1 MIVDVVVALQRPKPG
16 GYDPTSVRGGEWT
29 PADPSAAPLPG
40 SSVRVVAYLGV
51 SRHAAEQEEP
61 GMKVYDAA
69 ALRNV
74 ALVGHGGS
82 GKTQLVSAMLFASG
96 AVNRLG
102 RVDDGTTTTD
112 FDDEEIARKH
122 TLSSSLAYAEWQKNK
137 INIIDTPGFANF
149 LADARAALRVVEAA
163 VVVVDAVHGVEVQTE
178 KLWEESAGLNLPRIV
193 VVNKVDRER
202 ASLERTLETLHR
214 DCAREIAP
222 IQIPLGEERAF
233 TGVVD
238 LVRMKA
244 FTSAPDGSG
253 KITEGEIPAALVER
267 AQKAREQ
274 LIESVAEADEQLMET
289 FFAEGTLT
297 QEQLVA
303 GLRNATIAGKLYP
316 LVCTS
321 ALHMTGIQPLLDAI
335 VDYVASPAE
344 RDFPAVDANGA
355 DTSVKAADAAPYSAF
370 VWKTIA
376 DPFAGRITLLRV
388 VAGTLKSDATV
399 GNLTR
404 ETTERFGHLL
414 ALQGK
419 AQTHVPELKAGD
431 LGAVA
436 KLKDTRTSDVIA
448 DKSLK
453 YRFAP
458 IKFPEPVLA
467 YAIEPKSRGDED
479 KISSAMQRLR
489 EEDPSISYARDPQ
502 THELLL
508 SGQGQ
513 LHIEVTVAKLKR
525 RFGVEV
531 NLKPPRIPYRETITA
546 ATDAHGRHKKQTG
559 GHGQFGDCKI
569 KVEPLP
575 RGSDFEFV
583 DDIFGGS
590 IPRQFIPAVE
600 KGIQD
605 ARLRGFLAGYPMVDF
620 KATVFDGSFHP
631 VDSNELSFKLAGSLA
646 FKDAM
651 TRARPTILEPV
662 MQVEVYAPSDFAG
675 DLMGDLNGRRGRIA
689 GMDTR
694 GAMTVIRAQVPMAEM
709 LTYEQHLTSATG
721 GRGSYHME
729 FSHYEEVPSH
739 LQSKIISAA
748 KAERGQEVAEEV

>member
-1 MIVDVVVALQRPKPG
+1 
-16 GYDPTSVRGGEWT
+16 
-29 PADPSAAPLPG
+29 
-40 SSVRVVAYLGV
+40 
-51 SRHAAEQEEP
+51 
-61 GMKVYDAA
+61 MKVYDAA
-69 ALRNV
+69 AIRNV
-74 ALVGHGGS
+74 ALVGHGGC
-82 GKTQLVSAMLFASG
+82 GKTQLVSAMLFVAG

-102 RVDDGTTTTD
+102 KVDDGTTTTD
-112 FDDEEIARKH
+112 FDEEEIARKH
-122 TLSSSLAYAEWQKNK
+122 TLSSSLAHAEWQKTK

-149 LADARAALRVVEAA
+149 LSDARSALRVVEGSIL
-163 VVVVDAVHGVEVQTE
+163 VVDAVAGVEVQTE
-178 KLWEESAGLNLPRIV
+178 KLWAESAALNLPRIV
-193 VVNKVDRER
+193 AVSKLDRDR
-202 ASLERTLETLHR
+202 ASLERTLESLQR
-214 DCAREIAP
+214 DCAREITP
-222 IQIPLGEERAF
+222 IQLPLGEEKNF
-233 TGVVD
+233 KGVID
-238 LVRMKA
+238 LVAMRALTFADDNSGRM
-244 FTSAPDGSG
+244 
-253 KITEGEIPAALVER
+253 TEAEIPAAHTDQ
-267 AQKAREQ
+267 AQKARER
-274 LIESVAEADEQLMET
+274 LIEAVAEADEQLMEA
-289 FFAEGTLT
+289 FFAEGTLN
-297 QEQLVA
+297 QEQLVT
-303 GLRNATIAGKLYP
+303 GLRAATAAGKIFP

-321 ALHMTGIQPLLDAI
+321 GAHARGAQPLLDAI
-335 VDYVASPAE
+335 ISYVPSPAE
-344 RDFPAVDANGA
+344 REFPALDASA
-355 DTSVKAADAAPYSAF
+355 SETAVKVSDAAPYSAF

-376 DPFAGRITLLRV
+376 DPFAGRITMLRV
-388 VAGTLKSDATV
+388 VTGTLKSDATV

-404 ETTERFGHLL
+404 DTTERFGHLL

-431 LGAVA
+431 IGAVA
-436 KLKDTRTSDVIA
+436 KLKDTHTSDVIA
-448 DKSLK
+448 DKAVK
-453 YRFAP
+453 FRFAP

-479 KISSAMQRLR
+479 KISGAMQRLR

-546 ATDAHGRHKKQTG
+546 ATEAHGRHKKQTG

-569 KVEPLP
+569 RVEPLP

-583 DDIFGGS
+583 DDIFGGA
-590 IPRQFIPAVE
+590 IPRQYVPAVE

-605 ARLRGFLAGYPMVDF
+605 SRMRGFLAGYPMVDF
-620 KATVFDGSFHP
+620 RATVFDGSFHA
-631 VDSNELSFKLAGSLA
+631 VDSNELSFKMAGSLA

-651 TRARPTILEPV
+651 TRARPTILEPI

-694 GAMTVIRAQVPMAEM
+694 GAMTVIRAQVPMSEM

-729 FSHYEEVPSH
+729 YSHYEEVPH
-739 LQSKIISAA
+739 QFQAKIIAAA